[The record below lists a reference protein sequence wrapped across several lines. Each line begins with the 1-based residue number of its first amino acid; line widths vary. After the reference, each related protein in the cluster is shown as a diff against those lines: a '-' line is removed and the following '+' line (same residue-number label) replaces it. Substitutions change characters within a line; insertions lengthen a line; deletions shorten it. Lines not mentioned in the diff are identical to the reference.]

1 MSLSSDRPLSQA
13 MRYAHHRRAVP
24 SPVAKLASAMAF
36 NTFADQFEPPMRRR
50 MDDVYRI
57 ALAGT
62 LVEDRRSRGRQI
74 R

>member
-1 MSLSSDRPLSQA
+1 
-13 MRYAHHRRAVP
+13 MRYAHHRQAVAA
-24 SPVAKLASAMAF
+24 PVAKLASAMAF
-36 NTFADQFEPPMRRR
+36 DAFARQFEPAMRDR
-50 MDDVYRI
+50 MTAVYLG